1 MDELVG
7 DVDVAEV
14 SIVASE
20 WLIMSKLLMMGS
32 MLKKCSLLL
41 SELLMV
47 NKLLQNYLRPS
58 KVCQSVF

>member
-1 MDELVG
+1 MDELVA

-14 SIVASE
+14 SIVARE

-47 NKLLQNYLRPS
+47 NKLLKNI
-58 KVCQSVF
+58 

>member
-20 WLIMSKLLMMGS
+20 WLLMMGS

-47 NKLLQNYLRPS
+47 NKLLKNI
-58 KVCQSVF
+58 